1 MILKPSHFK
10 GNDLFKVIGGRSG
23 RTKAPN
29 LTVCMTL
36 SVIQHLV
43 LAMGDPEEELNGKG
57 QVFQWKRLH
66 F

>member
-1 MILKPSHFK
+1 MILKPRHLK
-10 GNDLFKVIGGRSG
+10 GNDLFKVTGGRSG

-29 LTVCMTL
+29 PTVCIIS

-43 LAMGDPEEELNGKG
+43 PDVVDPEEELNGKG
-57 QVFQWKRLH
+57 QVPQWKRLH